1 MSYNRTSLLHCENTF
16 NADCSVEAALAILG
30 GKWKLKIYKALRFKD
45 VLRFN
50 EMRAVIN
57 DISDKTLAAQLKE
70 MEADNLI
77 TRQVY
82 PQVPPKVEYRLT
94 ELGRSLEDVFDALD
108 AWGKNFIKDKSRQIP
123 IEV

>member
-1 MSYNRTSLLHCENTF
+1 MSYNRTSLLHCEDNF

-30 GKWKLKIYKALRFKD
+30 GKWKLKIYKALRFKG

-50 EMRAVIN
+50 EMRIAISE
-57 DISDKTLAAQLKE
+57 ISDKTLAAQLKE

-94 ELGRSLEDVFDALD
+94 ELGKSLEDVFEALD
-108 AWGKNFIKDKSRQIP
+108 AFGKTFIRDKSRQIP
-123 IEV
+123 VEV